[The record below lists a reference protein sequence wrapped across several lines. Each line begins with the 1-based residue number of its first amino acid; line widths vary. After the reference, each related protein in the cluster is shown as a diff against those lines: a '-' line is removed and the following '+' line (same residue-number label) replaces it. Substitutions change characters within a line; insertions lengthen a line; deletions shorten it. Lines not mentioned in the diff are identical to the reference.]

1 MKILKYSLVVLLLT
15 TVTIGCQDSLV
26 ELNKNENLPTEA
38 RPSLLL
44 PSIAFRTA
52 NILSTSAWRYT
63 DQVMQ
68 YHTVSDIVN
77 FNIYDFSPGP
87 TASVWDELQLTMG
100 NVKLMEANSK
110 DPGLE
115 AYLGAAYVLKAYL
128 AATIT
133 ELWIDAPFSEAG
145 LGLTGNSQPK
155 YDTQENIY
163 NEVLNLLTQANTI
176 FSASPVFLQG
186 GDLIYAGNAKK
197 WQKLSNSLRLRY
209 LLRLSKV
216 PSINS
221 EDQIEAIINNPTQ
234 FPIFENRAD
243 EAIYNFG
250 GVSPDVPAILN
261 LTSLADLTLINR
273 AFVNYLQPLGDPR
286 LDFFARKPTSNSTGP
301 HVGIESGIQN
311 PANERDK
318 VSASRLNLFFQ
329 NPGLKDFPI
338 MSFSEL
344 EFIRAE
350 AALKGWTSED
360 PRIRYESAVTAN
372 MNFWGLALPAGYFS
386 QPDAAWNGTLDRLM
400 QQKWVSFYNTGSI
413 EAWGDYKR
421 TALPALVPGPANV
434 TSGIVPTRFLYPLT
448 EQSLNSTNYKSAVS
462 RIGGDNNTASH
473 SYQ

>member
-1 MKILKYSLVVLLLT
+1 MNLLKYSLAILFFT
-15 TVTIGCQDSLV
+15 TMTIGCQDSLV
-26 ELNKNENLPTEA
+26 ELNKNDNLPTDA

-44 PSIAFRTA
+44 PSVAFRTA

-87 TASVWDELQLTMG
+87 TTNVWDELQLTLG
-100 NVKLMEANSK
+100 NVKLMETNSQER
-110 DPGLE
+110 GLE

-128 AATIT
+128 AATVT

-155 YDTQENIY
+155 YDTQQEIY
-163 NEVLNLLTQANTI
+163 IEVLNLLKQANTL
-176 FSASPVFLQG
+176 FNSSPSFLQG
-186 GDLIYAGNAKK
+186 GDVIYGGNVKK

-209 LLRLSKV
+209 LLRLSKITSV
-216 PSINS
+216 NAATEIA
-221 EDQIEAIINNPTQ
+221 AIINNPTQ

-243 EAIYNFG
+243 EATYNFS

-261 LTSLADLTLINR
+261 LTSLADLTVVNR
-273 AFVNYLQPLGDPR
+273 AYVDYLQPLGDPR
-286 LDFFARKPTSNSTGP
+286 LDFFARKPTANPTGP

-311 PANERDK
+311 PSNQRDQ
-318 VSASRLNLFFQ
+318 VSAARLNLFFQ
-329 NPGLKDFPI
+329 TPGLKDFPF

-350 AALKGWTSED
+350 AALNGWTTED
-360 PRIRYESAVTAN
+360 PEVHYESAITAN
-372 MNFWGLALPAGYFS
+372 MSFWGLALPSGYFS
-386 QPDAAWNGTLDRLM
+386 QPDAAWNGTLERLM

-421 TALPALVPGPANV
+421 TALPVLVPGPASV
-434 TSGIVPTRFLYPLT
+434 TGGVVPTRFLYPLT
-448 EQSLNSTNYKSAVS
+448 EQSLNNTNYTSAAA
-462 RIGGDNNTASH
+462 RIGGDKNTASH

>member
-1 MKILKYSLVVLLLT
+1 MKSLKYSLLFLSLLL
-15 TVTIGCQDSLV
+15 TIGCQDSLV
-26 ELNKNENLPTEA
+26 KLNKNENLPTEA
-38 RPSLLL
+38 RPNLIL
-44 PSIAFRTA
+44 PSVAFRTA

-77 FNIYDFSPGP
+77 FNTYDFSPGP
-87 TASVWDELQLTMG
+87 TSSVWDELYLTLG

-110 DPGLE
+110 EAGLE
-115 AYLGAAYVLKAYL
+115 AYLGAAYVLKAYV

-145 LGLTGNSQPK
+145 LGLSGNSQPK
-155 YDTQENIY
+155 YDTQEEIY
-163 NEVLNLLTQANTI
+163 TEVLNLLNKANTL

-186 GDLIYAGNAKK
+186 GDVVYSGTVKK

-216 PSINS
+216 SSVNAAT
-221 EDQIEAIINNPTQ
+221 QIASIINNPGQ

-243 EAIYNFG
+243 EAIYNFS

-261 LTSLADLTLINR
+261 LTSLADLTLFNA
-273 AFVNYLQPLGDPR
+273 AFVNYLQPIGDPR
-286 LDFFARKPTSNSTGP
+286 LDFFARKPTSNPTGP
-301 HVGIESGIQN
+301 HVGIESGILN
-311 PANERDK
+311 PTNQRSQI
-318 VSASRLNLFFQ
+318 SASRLNLFFQ

-350 AALKGWTSED
+350 VALKGWTTED
-360 PRIRYESAVTAN
+360 PKARYESAITAN
-372 MNFWGLALPAGYFS
+372 MNFWGLVLPAGYFS
-386 QPDAAWNGTLDRLM
+386 QPNAAWNGTLDRLM

-421 TALPALVPGPANV
+421 LKLPLLVPGPANV
-434 TSGIVPTRFLYPLT
+434 TSGVVPTRFLYPLS
-448 EQSLNSTNYKSAVS
+448 EQSLNSKNYNAAIS
-462 RIGGDNNTASH
+462 RIGGDKSTVPH
-473 SYQ
+473 FYQ